1 MGGTRKAYATAFQIG
16 TTPTCIA
23 AKGKL
28 RVFDLLMRQWKYD
41 NSDEYE
47 EFDTISQGQGE
58 FEEVAPK
65 GIFVLFWGLEA
76 FARLV

>member
-1 MGGTRKAYATAFQIG
+1 MH
-16 TTPTCIA
+16 PWE
-23 AKGKL
+23 
-28 RVFDLLMRQWKYD
+28 WKYD

-58 FEEVAPK
+58 FEEVASK
-65 GIFVLFWGLEA
+65 GIFVLFWGLGA